1 MATNL
6 TVKTK
11 PIILKYAKQGMPG
24 RTGPAGEPGKD
35 ATNWT
40 VSVTM
45 EGIPSGTCRVRLYKD
60 GVLNADETH
69 YAAVYVMQTHRT
81 SFALSAAYSHN
92 IIGTYTFQYTDV
104 RAVFV
109 VIYDDSFMENVLTAQ
124 MAQNIRGRDL
134 KLLNGP
140 ALSFTA
146 AQWRVKGAAGTVN
159 TWTTGSSYDNSTL
172 EDGDLV
178 CIIGTVSDQ
187 LDGSGNPISCML
199 IGQAQIAEGGSAA
212 ASVSVISRALF
223 VGQQGA
229 KGDKG
234 DRGEPGQAGTSVPW
248 GGITGSLSN
257 QDDLVAA
264 LAGKVSKTGDTM
276 TGTLQVKDTR
286 FDTSDTNPPSSGLYF
301 VGLGM
306 YDANNKYMGYFQA
319 VRNTNGKNYLQIAAR
334 RIVNSANK
342 DASLVLYVDAAGN
355 TSCSLPKVTSGTWE
369 GSAIDIAHGGTGA
382 TSAAAALTALGA
394 APASHSHDAGD
405 INSGTL
411 PIARGGTGASTA
423 ANALTNLG
431 AVSKAGGTMTGQLN
445 IKSNLAL
452 VDSNNV
458 TIGAWIQNSS
468 NNRTYFRSVNEST
481 NYRIDAY
488 LPIPDN
494 SETAHGTK
502 YIPFM
507 TAGTSDLTA
516 GSSAL
521 TTNCI
526 RLVYE

>member
-24 RTGPAGEPGKD
+24 RTGPSGEPGKD

-69 YAAVYVMQTHRT
+69 YAAVYVMQTNRN

-92 IIGTYTFQYTDV
+92 VIGTYTFQYTGV

-124 MAQNIRGRDL
+124 MAQMIRGRDL

-172 EDGDLV
+172 ENGDLV
-178 CIIGTVSDQ
+178 CIIGAVSDQ
-187 LDGSGNPISCML
+187 LDGSGNPIGCMI

-212 ASVSVISRALF
+212 SSVSVVSRALF

-229 KGDKG
+229 KGDKGDKG

-248 GGITGSLSN
+248 GGITGNMAN

-276 TGTLQVKDTR
+276 TGNLVLSGESKMLR
-286 FDTSDTNPPSSGLYF
+286 FVPADTSKISYAQIYARNNERFAFWQRTSNGNGNELY
-301 VGLGM
+301 L
-306 YDANNKYMGYFQA
+306 
-319 VRNTNGKNYLQIAAR
+319 
-334 RIVNSANK
+334 
-342 DASLVLYVDAAGN
+342 
-355 TSCSLPKVTSGTWE
+355 LPVM
-369 GSAIDIAHGGTGA
+369 D
-382 TSAAAALTALGA
+382 TSATGNHYYDILTSKT
-394 APASHSHDAGD
+394 PV
-405 INSGTL
+405 TL
-411 PIARGGTGASTA
+411 AQGGTGASTA
-423 ANALTNLG
+423 AAARANLEAAAEDHTHTPAEIG
-431 AVSKAGGTMTGQLN
+431 AVKKTGDTMTGALHSSSEIWIHDNSITYGVAPSSDVWGNKLVFGPSNNSAIGIMRVIYRSSGENQLN
-445 IKSNLAL
+445 MSVIQDVNGTATENYLRLNMATNGTGSVSISHAPAWRSAL
-452 VDSNNV
+452 GLTGISIRPDYQ
-458 TIGAWIQNSS
+458 I
-468 NNRTYFRSVNEST
+468 ST
-481 NYRIDAY
+481 TD
-488 LPIPDN
+488 L
-494 SETAHGTK
+494 
-502 YIPFM
+502 
-507 TAGTSDLTA
+507 TAGTS
-516 GSSAL
+516 SL
-521 TTNCI
+521 TTNK
-526 RLVYE
+526 LYFVYS

>member
-11 PIILKYAKQGMPG
+11 PIILKYSKQGMPG
-24 RTGPAGEPGKD
+24 RTGPVGEPGKD

-40 VSVTM
+40 VAVTM

-69 YAAVYVMQTHRT
+69 YAAIYVMQTHRT

-109 VIYDDSFMENVLTAQ
+109 VIYDDSFMEDVLTAQ
-124 MAQNIRGRDL
+124 MAQMIRGRDL

-146 AQWRVKGAAGTVN
+146 AQWSAKGAAGTVN
-159 TWTTGSSYDNSTL
+159 TWTTGSDYDNSTL

-187 LDGSGNPISCML
+187 LDGSGNPIACMI
-199 IGQAQIAEGGSAA
+199 IGQAQIAEGETAE

-234 DRGEPGQAGTSVPW
+234 DRGEPGKSGTSVPW
-248 GGITGSLSN
+248 GAITGSLSD

-276 TGTLQVKDTR
+276 TGALILENTAMRIKYPQLDKTTAP
-286 FDTSDTNPPSSGLYF
+286 TSDSAFLPIHSLDVNNLMFGGLQFFYNKNRSHGWRI
-301 VGLGM
+301 VEKNQ
-306 YDANNKYMGYFQA
+306 ANNEYINIFGAYINPDDSRGYEVNDPAAF
-319 VRNTNGKNYLQIAAR
+319 RNAIG
-334 RIVNSANK
+334 
-342 DASLVLYVDAAGN
+342 ASGGIFPI
-355 TSCSLPKVTSGTWE
+355 SL
-369 GSAIDIAHGGTGA
+369 GGTGA
-382 TSAAAALTALGA
+382 KTAAAARANLEA
-394 APASHSHDAGD
+394 AAEDHTH
-405 INSGTL
+405 
-411 PIARGGTGASTA
+411 TA
-423 ANALTNLG
+423 AAVG
-431 AVSKAGGTMTGQLN
+431 AVAKTGDTMTGA
-445 IKSNLAL
+445 LAL
-452 VDSNNV
+452 KGTLLQFVDNNSDSLGG
-458 TIGAWIQNSS
+458 ILQNLTSK
-468 NNRTYFRSVNEST
+468 RIYARAVNT
-481 NYRIDAY
+481 DTKYHIDAY
-488 LPIPDN
+488 LPIPDA
-494 SETAHGTK
+494 SETAHSTK
-502 YIPFM
+502 CIPFM

-516 GSSAL
+516 GTSAL